1 MQPHDIDWEKISEDW
16 DESGILYVISRLTEV
31 RDRKRSARIQRK
43 TIIRG
48 DRL

>member
-16 DESGILYVISRLTEV
+16 DENGFQSVICRLSAV

-48 DRL
+48 DGL